1 MTVGFG
7 KHGIGHGDVMTI
19 LNNGTLSTETWKD
32 GLRNGK
38 CKVKYSDGQTIVLKF
53 KNGTQIS

>member
-38 CKVKYSDGQTIVLKF
+38 CKVKYSDG
-53 KNGTQIS
+53 